1 MNHTNLR
8 TVIEDTLANRIKLIG
23 DEDQLYTGYPNQ
35 LIDELTEAVS
45 QVTQQERVE
54 ELELLPKIIDSNHME
69 GGDFVTITKDACF
82 ECHIKDRLAT
92 LQDKKES
99 N

>member
-8 TVIEDTLANRIKLIG
+8 DEIETLVDRFRKQWTREG
-23 DEDQLYTGYPNQ
+23 DEYHQ
-35 LIDELTEAVS
+35 DELVDDLVA
-45 QVTQQERVE
+45 VTQQERVE
-54 ELELLPKIIDSNHME
+54 ELELLPKIIDSNHM
-69 GGDFVTITKDACF
+69 GSGDFVTITKDACF